1 VNAALLF
8 AANHLWQS
16 TVFAAV
22 AGWVT
27 LALRRN
33 AARARHW
40 VWMIASVKFLIP
52 FWLFTNIGSH
62 LGWLKA
68 SAAPPARLSV
78 AVEYFSQPFL
88 ALPTRSA
95 VPTPVTAPDPLLYI
109 LLAVWFGGC
118 VAVLF
123 SWWRRWRIVAA
134 AVHAALPLP
143 LEIGVPVML
152 SPALLEPGVFGILR
166 PILLLPKGID
176 RRLTPEQLQA
186 ILAHELCHMRRRDNL
201 AAAVHMLVEAV
212 CWFHPLVWW
221 IGTRLVEE
229 RERACDEEVLRAGN
243 EPRTYA
249 EGILQVCKLYLES
262 PVTCM
267 SGVTGADLEKRIKG
281 IMTHPLTHSLSLGRK
296 LLLGAAGIAAV
307 AGPVMIGL
315 WNAPATRAQAQTGAA
330 APVGF
335 EAASVKPSQA
345 ADGGRSIHPSP
356 GGGLIAWN
364 ATLKS
369 LILVAYNIRDFQ
381 LSGGPGWLDSAGYDI
396 VAKPSADARANARL
410 RLQALLTD
418 RFKLKFHREMK
429 ELPVF
434 ALIVAKNGLKLQEAR
449 REPKDGDGNF
459 RAGRG
464 RLTGL
469 MVPMSDLAGMLSGL
483 VGRTVQDR
491 TGVTGL
497 FDLKL
502 EWTPDEPQTT
512 APVGAG
518 EAPPDASG
526 PSIFMALQE
535 QLGLKLE
542 ASKGPV
548 EIIVIDH
555 AEKAAEN

>member
-1 VNAALLF
+1 
-8 AANHLWQS
+8 
-16 TVFAAV
+16 
-22 AGWVT
+22 
-27 LALRRN
+27 
-33 AARARHW
+33 
-40 VWMIASVKFLIP
+40 MIASVKFLIP

-68 SAAPPARLSV
+68 SAAPAPRLQL
-78 AVEYFSQPFL
+78 AVEYLGEPFL
-88 ALPTRSA
+88 ALPIRA
-95 VPTPVTAPDPLLYI
+95 VPTRAAAAGPLPYI

-123 SWWRRWRIVAA
+123 WWWRRWRIVAA
-134 AVHAALPLP
+134 AVRAASPLP
-143 LEIGVPVML
+143 LEIGARVMS

-186 ILAHELCHMRRRDNL
+186 ILAHELCHIRRRDNL
-201 AAAVHMLVEAV
+201 AAAMHMSVEAV

-221 IGTRLVEE
+221 IGARLVEE
-229 RERACDEEVLRAGN
+229 RERACDEDVLRAGN

-249 EGILQVCKLYLES
+249 EGILQICKFYLES

-267 SGVTGADLEKRIKG
+267 SGVTGADLKKRIEG
-281 IMTHPLTHSLSLGRK
+281 ILAHPLTHSLSLGRK

-330 APVGF
+330 VPVGF
-335 EAASVKPSQA
+335 EAASVKPSQDV
-345 ADGGRSIHPSP
+345 DGGRSIRPSP

-418 RFKLKFHREMK
+418 RFKLQFHREMK

-449 REPKDGDGNF
+449 RDPQDGDGNF

-464 RLTGL
+464 RLTGQ
-469 MVPMSDLAGMLSGL
+469 MVPMSDLAGMLSGF

-491 TGVTGL
+491 TGVKGL

-502 EWTPDEPQTT
+502 DWTPDETQST
-512 APVGAG
+512 APAG
-518 EAPPDASG
+518 EATPDASG
-526 PSIFMALQE
+526 PSIFTALQE

-548 EIIVIDH
+548 EILVIDH
-555 AEKAAEN
+555 AEKAMEN